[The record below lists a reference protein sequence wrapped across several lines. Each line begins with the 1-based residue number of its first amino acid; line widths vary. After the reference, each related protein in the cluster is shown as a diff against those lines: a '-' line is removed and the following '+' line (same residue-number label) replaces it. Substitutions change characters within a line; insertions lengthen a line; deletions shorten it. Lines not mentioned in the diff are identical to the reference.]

1 MQIRFRDK
9 CIQFNYFA
17 FGIFSF
23 YHINIHENFFF
34 LSTSEYKRK
43 NSPVLFR
50 YFSLKCRIVRVMIYY
65 SMDGFINF
73 DSITIIQLFAWQG
86 NANWKKI
93 VVMMILNF
101 NTIEKLRSYLS
112 YKSIKFN

>member
-1 MQIRFRDK
+1 
-9 CIQFNYFA
+9 
-17 FGIFSF
+17 
-23 YHINIHENFFF
+23 
-34 LSTSEYKRK
+34 
-43 NSPVLFR
+43 
-50 YFSLKCRIVRVMIYY
+50 MIYY

-86 NANWKKI
+86 NVNWKKI